1 MSAATKHLLVL
12 LVLALLCFCGW
23 LGSCACC
30 CAALLLLCCWCCLQV
45 LLTLVVVVQLL
56 LLLSAPNKRDLAHG
70 GRLGMH
76 IQGQI
81 VKGWYA
87 YGSVAGFRARAA
99 ISRAGCM

>member
-1 MSAATKHLLVL
+1 MSTAAERLLVL

-30 CAALLLLCCWCCLQV
+30 CAALLLVCCWCCWLV
-45 LLTLVVVVQLL
+45 LLTLMVVQQLL

-81 VKGWYA
+81 AKGGHA